1 MMSLSSSSVPLST
14 LRSWLS
20 SVFSEGQGPPSWEVT
35 PETTALLTELYLA
48 NTRAEEDAK
57 VILEAQSIAT
67 REYDGEQKRLQGIL
81 TSSGAGVEE
90 SLKAGPV
97 AAYIDNLAGAA
108 SILNID
114 TVTGAGLE
122 IAVTELLASEADDGT
137 ELLKL
142 RNEIDTIKTNL
153 IGLYEKF
160 SKAKE
165 ELEKATKT
173 SREQSAEMAHNNK
186 KTEFL
191 SKKCIQ
197 YKRDIEKLEITLCKN
212 GGNDSTIEHSELVKL
227 KLKVDQLEEELKP
240 LRRQLDGYQALPPS
254 VDMARIRLAKSELEL
269 ENLEK
274 QLSGSISEIH
284 L

>member
-1 MMSLSSSSVPLST
+1 MATMSSSASVPLST

-20 SVFSEGQGPPSWEVT
+20 TMFPDGPPPWEVT
-35 PETTALLTELYLA
+35 PDTTAILTELYLA

-57 VILEAQSIAT
+57 VTLEAQRTAT
-67 REYDGEQKRLQGIL
+67 REYEGETKRLQGIL
-81 TSSGAGVEE
+81 VSAGAGVEE
-90 SLKAGPV
+90 SMKTGPV

-108 SILNID
+108 SILDID
-114 TVTGAGLE
+114 TVTGAGME
-122 IAVTELLASEADDGT
+122 IAVTELLAKEAEDGT
-137 ELLKL
+137 ELSKL
-142 RNEIDTIKTNL
+142 RNEIDLIKTNL
-153 IGLYEKF
+153 VGLYEKM

-173 SREQSAEMAHNNK
+173 AREQSAEMAHNNK

-227 KLKVDQLEEELKP
+227 KLKVDHLEEELKP
-240 LRRQLDGYQALPPS
+240 LKRKLDGYQSLPPS
-254 VDMARIRLAKSELEL
+254 VDMARLELAKSEVEL

>member
-1 MMSLSSSSVPLST
+1 MSSSSSVPLST

-20 SVFSEGQGPPSWEVT
+20 TMFPDGPPPWEVT
-35 PETTALLTELYLA
+35 PETTAILTELYLA

-57 VILEAQSIAT
+57 VTLDAQRTAT
-67 REYDGEQKRLQGIL
+67 REYEGETKRLQGIL
-81 TSSGAGVEE
+81 VSAGAGVEE
-90 SLKAGPV
+90 SMKTGPV

-108 SILNID
+108 SILDID
-114 TVTGAGLE
+114 TVTGAGME
-122 IAVTELLASEADDGT
+122 IAVTELLAKEAEDGT
-137 ELLKL
+137 ELSKL
-142 RNEIDTIKTNL
+142 RNEIDLIKTNL
-153 IGLYEKF
+153 VGLYEKM

-173 SREQSAEMAHNNK
+173 AREQSAEMAHNNK

-227 KLKVDQLEEELKP
+227 KLKVDHLEEELKP
-240 LRRQLDGYQALPPS
+240 LKRKLDGYQSLPPS
-254 VDMARIRLAKSELEL
+254 VEMARIELAKSEVEL

>member
-1 MMSLSSSSVPLST
+1 MSSPAHPVPLST

-20 SVFSEGQGPPSWEVT
+20 TMFPEGPPPWEVT
-35 PETTALLTELYLA
+35 PETTAILTELYLA

-57 VILEAQSIAT
+57 VILETQRTAT
-67 REYDGEQKRLQGIL
+67 REYEGEQSRLQGIL
-81 TSSGAGVEE
+81 ASSGAGVEE
-90 SLKAGPV
+90 SMKTGPV
-97 AAYIDNLAGAA
+97 AAYIDNLVGVA

-114 TVTGAGLE
+114 TVAGAGLE
-122 IAVTELLASEADDGT
+122 IAVTELLAKEAEEGT
-137 ELLKL
+137 ELSKL
-142 RNEIDTIKTNL
+142 RNEIDTTKTNL
-153 IGLYEKF
+153 VGLYEKK

-173 SREQSAEMAHNNK
+173 SREQSAEMDHNNK

-197 YKRDIEKLEITLCKN
+197 YKRDIEKLEITHCKN
-212 GGNDSTIEHSELVKL
+212 GGNDPTIEHSELVKL
-227 KLKVDQLEEELKP
+227 KLKLDQFEEELKP
-240 LRRQLDGYQALPPS
+240 LKRQLDGYQALPPS
-254 VDMARIRLAKSELEL
+254 VDMARIELAKSEVEL

>member
-1 MMSLSSSSVPLST
+1 MATMSSSASVPLST

-20 SVFSEGQGPPSWEVT
+20 TMFPDGPPPWEVT
-35 PETTALLTELYLA
+35 PDTTAILTELYLA

-57 VILEAQSIAT
+57 VTLEAQRTAT
-67 REYDGEQKRLQGIL
+67 REYEGETKRLQGIL
-81 TSSGAGVEE
+81 VSAGAGVEE
-90 SLKAGPV
+90 SMKTGPV

-108 SILNID
+108 SILDID
-114 TVTGAGLE
+114 TVTGAGME
-122 IAVTELLASEADDGT
+122 IAVTELLAKEAEDGT
-137 ELLKL
+137 ELSKL
-142 RNEIDTIKTNL
+142 RNEIDLIKTNL
-153 IGLYEKF
+153 VGLYEKM

-173 SREQSAEMAHNNK
+173 AREQSAEMAHNNK

-227 KLKVDQLEEELKP
+227 KLKVDHLEEELKP
-240 LRRQLDGYQALPPS
+240 LKRKLEGYQSLPPS
-254 VDMARIRLAKSELEL
+254 VDMARLELAKSEVEL

>member
-1 MMSLSSSSVPLST
+1 MSSSASVPLST

-20 SVFSEGQGPPSWEVT
+20 TMFPDGPPPWEVT
-35 PETTALLTELYLA
+35 PETTAILTELYLA
-48 NTRAEEDAK
+48 NTRAEVDAK
-57 VILEAQSIAT
+57 VTLEAQRIAT
-67 REYDGEQKRLQGIL
+67 REYEGETKRLQGIL
-81 TSSGAGVEE
+81 VSAGAGVEE
-90 SLKAGPV
+90 SMKTGPV

-108 SILNID
+108 SILDID
-114 TVTGAGLE
+114 TVTGAGME
-122 IAVTELLASEADDGT
+122 IAVTELLAKEAEDGT
-137 ELLKL
+137 ELSKL
-142 RNEIDTIKTNL
+142 RNEIDLIKTNL
-153 IGLYEKF
+153 VGLYEKM

-165 ELEKATKT
+165 ELEIATKT
-173 SREQSAEMAHNNK
+173 AREQSAEMAHNNK

-227 KLKVDQLEEELKP
+227 KLKVDHLEEELKP
-240 LRRQLDGYQALPPS
+240 LKRKLDGYQSLPPS
-254 VDMARIRLAKSELEL
+254 VDMARLELAKSEVEL

>member
-1 MMSLSSSSVPLST
+1 MSSSSSVPLST

-20 SVFSEGQGPPSWEVT
+20 TMFPDGPPPWEVT
-35 PETTALLTELYLA
+35 PETTAILTELYLA

-57 VILEAQSIAT
+57 VTLDAQRTAT
-67 REYDGEQKRLQGIL
+67 REYEGETKRLQGIL
-81 TSSGAGVEE
+81 VSAGAGVEE
-90 SLKAGPV
+90 SMKTGPV

-108 SILNID
+108 SILDID
-114 TVTGAGLE
+114 TVTGAGME
-122 IAVTELLASEADDGT
+122 IAVTELLAKEAEDGT
-137 ELLKL
+137 ELSKL
-142 RNEIDTIKTNL
+142 RNEIDIIKTNL
-153 IGLYEKF
+153 VGLYEKM

-165 ELEKATKT
+165 ELERATKT
-173 SREQSAEMAHNNK
+173 AREQSAEMAHNNK

-227 KLKVDQLEEELKP
+227 KLKVDHLEEELKP
-240 LRRQLDGYQALPPS
+240 LKRKLDGYQSLPPS
-254 VDMARIRLAKSELEL
+254 VEMARIELAKSEVEL

>member
-1 MMSLSSSSVPLST
+1 MATMSSSASVPLST

-20 SVFSEGQGPPSWEVT
+20 TMFPDGPPPWEVT
-35 PETTALLTELYLA
+35 PETTAILTELYLA

-57 VILEAQSIAT
+57 VTLEAQRIAT
-67 REYDGEQKRLQGIL
+67 REYEGETKRLQGIL
-81 TSSGAGVEE
+81 VSAGAGVEE
-90 SLKAGPV
+90 SMKTGPV

-108 SILNID
+108 SILDID
-114 TVTGAGLE
+114 TVTGAGME
-122 IAVTELLASEADDGT
+122 IAVTELLAKEAEDGT
-137 ELLKL
+137 ELSKL
-142 RNEIDTIKTNL
+142 RNEIDLIKTNL
-153 IGLYEKF
+153 VGLYEKM

-165 ELEKATKT
+165 ELEIATKT
-173 SREQSAEMAHNNK
+173 AREQSAEMAHNNK

-227 KLKVDQLEEELKP
+227 KLKVDHLEEELKP
-240 LRRQLDGYQALPPS
+240 LKRKLDGYQSLPPS
-254 VDMARIRLAKSELEL
+254 VDMARLELAKSEVEL

>member
-1 MMSLSSSSVPLST
+1 MSLSSASVPLST

-20 SVFSEGQGPPSWEVT
+20 AVFSEGQGPPPWEVT

-67 REYDGEQKRLQGIL
+67 REYEGEQKRLQGIL

>member
-1 MMSLSSSSVPLST
+1 MTSSVPLST

-20 SVFSEGQGPPSWEVT
+20 TMFPDGPPPWEVT
-35 PETTALLTELYLA
+35 PETTAILTELYLA
-48 NTRAEEDAK
+48 NTRSEEDAM
-57 VILEAQSIAT
+57 VILEAQRTAT
-67 REYDGEQKRLQGIL
+67 REYEGETKRLQGIL
-81 TSSGAGVEE
+81 ASAGAGVEE
-90 SLKAGPV
+90 SMKTGPI

-108 SILNID
+108 SILDID
-114 TVTGAGLE
+114 TVTGAGME
-122 IAVTELLASEADDGT
+122 IAVTELLAKEAEDGT
-137 ELLKL
+137 ELSKL
-142 RNEIDTIKTNL
+142 RNEIDLIKTNL
-153 IGLYEKF
+153 VGLYEKM
-160 SKAKE
+160 SKSKE

-173 SREQSAEMAHNNK
+173 AREQSAEMAQNNK
-186 KTEFL
+186 KSEFL

-227 KLKVDQLEEELKP
+227 KLKVDNLEEELKP
-240 LRRQLDGYQALPPS
+240 LKRKLDGYQSLPPS
-254 VDMARIRLAKSELEL
+254 VEMARIELAKSEVEL

>member
-1 MMSLSSSSVPLST
+1 MATMSSSASVPLST

-20 SVFSEGQGPPSWEVT
+20 TMFPDGPPPWEVT
-35 PETTALLTELYLA
+35 PDTTAILTELYLA

-57 VILEAQSIAT
+57 VTLEAQRTAT
-67 REYDGEQKRLQGIL
+67 REYEGETKRLQGIL
-81 TSSGAGVEE
+81 VSAGAGVEE
-90 SLKAGPV
+90 SMKTGPV
-97 AAYIDNLAGAA
+97 AAYIDNLVGSA
-108 SILNID
+108 SILDID
-114 TVTGAGLE
+114 TVTGAGME
-122 IAVTELLASEADDGT
+122 VAVTELLAKEAEDGT
-137 ELLKL
+137 ELSKL
-142 RNEIDTIKTNL
+142 RNEIDLIKTNL
-153 IGLYEKF
+153 VGLYEKM
-160 SKAKE
+160 SRAKE

-173 SREQSAEMAHNNK
+173 AREQSAEMAHNNK

-227 KLKVDQLEEELKP
+227 KLKVDHLEEELKP
-240 LRRQLDGYQALPPS
+240 LKRKLDGYQSLPPS
-254 VDMARIRLAKSELEL
+254 VDMARLELAKSEVEL

>member
-1 MMSLSSSSVPLST
+1 MATMSSSASVPLST

-20 SVFSEGQGPPSWEVT
+20 TMFPDGPPPWEVT
-35 PETTALLTELYLA
+35 PDTTAILTELYLA

-57 VILEAQSIAT
+57 VTLEAQRTAT
-67 REYDGEQKRLQGIL
+67 REYEGETKRLQGIL
-81 TSSGAGVEE
+81 VSAGAGVEE
-90 SLKAGPV
+90 SMKTGPV

-108 SILNID
+108 SILDID
-114 TVTGAGLE
+114 TVTGAGME
-122 IAVTELLASEADDGT
+122 IAVTELLAKEAEDGT
-137 ELLKL
+137 ELSKL
-142 RNEIDTIKTNL
+142 RNEIDLIKTNL
-153 IGLYEKF
+153 VGLYEKM

-173 SREQSAEMAHNNK
+173 AREQSAEMAHNNK

-227 KLKVDQLEEELKP
+227 KLKVDHLEEELKP
-240 LRRQLDGYQALPPS
+240 LKRKLDGYQSLPPS
-254 VDMARIRLAKSELEL
+254 VEMARIELAKSEVEL

>member
-1 MMSLSSSSVPLST
+1 MSSSSSVPLST

-20 SVFSEGQGPPSWEVT
+20 TMFPDGPPPWEVT
-35 PETTALLTELYLA
+35 PETTAILTELYLA

-57 VILEAQSIAT
+57 VTLDAQRTAT
-67 REYDGEQKRLQGIL
+67 REYEGETKRLQGIL
-81 TSSGAGVEE
+81 VSAGAGVEE
-90 SLKAGPV
+90 SMKTGPV

-108 SILNID
+108 SILDID
-114 TVTGAGLE
+114 TVTGAGME
-122 IAVTELLASEADDGT
+122 IAVTELLAKEAEDGT
-137 ELLKL
+137 ELSKL
-142 RNEIDTIKTNL
+142 RNEIDIIKTNL
-153 IGLYEKF
+153 VGLYEKM
-160 SKAKE
+160 SKAEE
-165 ELEKATKT
+165 ELERATKT
-173 SREQSAEMAHNNK
+173 AREQSAEMAHNNK

-227 KLKVDQLEEELKP
+227 KLKVDHLEEELKP
-240 LRRQLDGYQALPPS
+240 LKRKLDGYQSLPPS
-254 VDMARIRLAKSELEL
+254 VEMARIELAKSEVEL

>member
-1 MMSLSSSSVPLST
+1 MATMSSSASVPLST

-20 SVFSEGQGPPSWEVT
+20 TMFPDGPPPWEVT
-35 PETTALLTELYLA
+35 PETTAILTELYLA

-57 VILEAQSIAT
+57 VTLEAQRIAT
-67 REYDGEQKRLQGIL
+67 REYEGETKRLQGIL
-81 TSSGAGVEE
+81 VSAGAGVEE
-90 SLKAGPV
+90 SMKTGPV
-97 AAYIDNLAGAA
+97 AAYIDNLVGAA
-108 SILNID
+108 SILDID
-114 TVTGAGLE
+114 TVTGAGME
-122 IAVTELLASEADDGT
+122 IAVTELLAKEAEDGT
-137 ELLKL
+137 ELSKL
-142 RNEIDTIKTNL
+142 RNEIDLIKTNL
-153 IGLYEKF
+153 VGLYEKM

-165 ELEKATKT
+165 ELEIATKT
-173 SREQSAEMAHNNK
+173 AREQSAEMAHNNK

-227 KLKVDQLEEELKP
+227 KLKVDHLEEELKP
-240 LRRQLDGYQALPPS
+240 LKRKLDGYQSLPPS
-254 VDMARIRLAKSELEL
+254 VDMARLELAKSEVEL

>member
-1 MMSLSSSSVPLST
+1 MATMSSSASVPLST

-20 SVFSEGQGPPSWEVT
+20 TMFPDGPPPWEVT
-35 PETTALLTELYLA
+35 PETTAILTELYLA

-57 VILEAQSIAT
+57 VTLEAQRTAT
-67 REYDGEQKRLQGIL
+67 REYEGETKRLQGIL
-81 TSSGAGVEE
+81 VSAGAGVEE
-90 SLKAGPV
+90 SMKTGPV

-108 SILNID
+108 SILDID
-114 TVTGAGLE
+114 TVTGAGME
-122 IAVTELLASEADDGT
+122 IAVTELLAKEAEDGT
-137 ELLKL
+137 ELSKL
-142 RNEIDTIKTNL
+142 RNEIDLIKTNL
-153 IGLYEKF
+153 VGLYEKM

-173 SREQSAEMAHNNK
+173 AREQSAEMAHNNK

-227 KLKVDQLEEELKP
+227 KLKVDHLEEELKP
-240 LRRQLDGYQALPPS
+240 LKRKLDGYQSLPPS
-254 VDMARIRLAKSELEL
+254 VDMARLELAKSEVEL

>member
-1 MMSLSSSSVPLST
+1 MSLSSSSVPLST

-57 VILEAQSIAT
+57 AILEAQTIAT
-67 REYDGEQKRLQGIL
+67 REYEGEQKRLQGIL

>member
-1 MMSLSSSSVPLST
+1 MSSPAPPVPLST

-20 SVFSEGQGPPSWEVT
+20 TMFPEGQGPPPWEVT
-35 PETTALLTELYLA
+35 PETTAILTELYLA

-57 VILEAQSIAT
+57 VILEVQRTAT
-67 REYDGEQKRLQGIL
+67 REYEGEQSRLQGIL
-81 TSSGAGVEE
+81 ASSGAGVED
-90 SLKAGPV
+90 SMKTGPV
-97 AAYIDNLAGAA
+97 AAYIDNLAGVAN
-108 SILNID
+108 ILNID
-114 TVTGAGLE
+114 SMTGAGLE
-122 IAVTELLASEADDGT
+122 IAVTELLAKEAEEGT
-137 ELLKL
+137 ELSKL

-153 IGLYEKF
+153 VGLYEKK

-165 ELEKATKT
+165 ELGKATKT
-173 SREQSAEMAHNNK
+173 SREQSAEMDHNNK

-197 YKRDIEKLEITLCKN
+197 YKRDIEKLEITHCKN

-227 KLKVDQLEEELKP
+227 KLKLDQLEEELKP
-240 LRRQLDGYQALPPS
+240 LKRQLDGYQALPPS
-254 VDMARIRLAKSELEL
+254 VDMARIELAKSEVEL

>member
-1 MMSLSSSSVPLST
+1 MATMSSSASVPLST

-20 SVFSEGQGPPSWEVT
+20 TMFPDGPPPWEVT
-35 PETTALLTELYLA
+35 PETTAILTELYLA

-57 VILEAQSIAT
+57 VTLEAQRTAT
-67 REYDGEQKRLQGIL
+67 REYEGETKRLQGIL
-81 TSSGAGVEE
+81 VSAGAGVEE
-90 SLKAGPV
+90 SMKTGPV

-108 SILNID
+108 SILDID
-114 TVTGAGLE
+114 TVTGAGME
-122 IAVTELLASEADDGT
+122 IAVTELLAKEAEDGT
-137 ELLKL
+137 ELSKL
-142 RNEIDTIKTNL
+142 RNEIDLIKTNL
-153 IGLYEKF
+153 VGLYEKM

-173 SREQSAEMAHNNK
+173 AREQSAEMAHNNK

-227 KLKVDQLEEELKP
+227 KLKVDHLEEELKP
-240 LRRQLDGYQALPPS
+240 LKRKLDGYQSLPPS
-254 VDMARIRLAKSELEL
+254 VDMARIELAKSEVEL
-269 ENLEK
+269 ETLEK